1 MGYDN
6 TTFAG
11 NPLTRGLK
19 GHTIDYSGGDVTLG
33 ITVKGVM
40 VCAAGNVV
48 YRPAGETSGSITIT
62 SAPVGLILPQVPGLI
77 VKIGSTAALCTIE
90 D

>member
-1 MGYDN
+1 MAYDN
-6 TTFAG
+6 TAYAA
-11 NPLTRGLK
+11 NPLARGLK
-19 GHTIDYSGGDVTLG
+19 GQTIDYSVSDVTLPAS
-33 ITVKGVM
+33 VKGVM

-62 SAPVGLILPQVPGLI
+62 GAQVGLILPQVPGLI
-77 VKIGSTAALCTIE
+77 IKTGSTAVLCTIE